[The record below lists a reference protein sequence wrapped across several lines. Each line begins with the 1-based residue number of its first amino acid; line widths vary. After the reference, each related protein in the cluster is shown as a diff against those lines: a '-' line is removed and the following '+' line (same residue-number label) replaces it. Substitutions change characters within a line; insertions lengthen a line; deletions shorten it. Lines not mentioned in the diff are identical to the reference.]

1 MIKIKNILKME
12 ENCNRKINKIRG
24 QIMPLVNLFFIP
36 FMYFLLYQF
45 GILNVAE
52 SIVLA
57 FVILGINLYILDK
70 ITTDK
75 ENRVQE
81 VVYIDVLPTIFSKY
95 FQDYTIKRTEGLSVK
110 DIKKS
115 DLLTIG
121 NGSIFDKEDYMKV
134 KFIDREYE
142 LSDVR
147 NSVNGMEYNGS
158 TVDCG
163 VLVKTKKTNMDFKFV
178 IREIGKFDYK
188 KEYFVSE
195 KIDLYEVDNIEFEEK
210 YTCYTNN
217 NEKMDK
223 FLTTELINYLIDIYN
238 INRVEISG
246 TGEEIFILINNLSLD
261 FSNKYD
267 SEYKLDINKIEK
279 DSEQSLK
286 RLIQV
291 LKELDI

>member
-1 MIKIKNILKME
+1 
-12 ENCNRKINKIRG
+12 
-24 QIMPLVNLFFIP
+24 MPLVNLFFIP

-291 LKELDI
+291 LKELDIWLINWFTLFNW

>member
-1 MIKIKNILKME
+1 
-12 ENCNRKINKIRG
+12 
-24 QIMPLVNLFFIP
+24 MPLVNLFFIP